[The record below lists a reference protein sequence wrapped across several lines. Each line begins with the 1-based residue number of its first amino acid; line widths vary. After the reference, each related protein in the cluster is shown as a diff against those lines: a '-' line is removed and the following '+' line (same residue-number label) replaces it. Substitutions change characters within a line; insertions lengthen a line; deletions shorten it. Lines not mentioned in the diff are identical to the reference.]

1 MYTAMVMVCA
11 PIRLPTL
18 HSTRSSN
25 PTRDGLCPQPQR
37 HCLPP
42 RYSAPRQAHVSA
54 SPSSSNN
61 NSNNSNNSNNNNA
74 PVHFHYRVTRERL
87 GQLRQFKEE
96 HGHAFVPYKEPSGL
110 GRWIAEQRYR
120 YQRGLCDV
128 SIYRELSR
136 AGVPLRV
143 FEARWETRFQQLSRF
158 HALRGHAFIQN
169 ADTKA
174 SVEEDGSESYKEL
187 YAWVLQQRQLR
198 KQGRLSESR
207 QRRLDALGFVWDVQ
221 LHTWRENMALLTAYH
236 EKFGHVRVPRG
247 WPGGPKLYLFLR
259 KVQQSSKLVGIDP
272 NDDDLRP
279 FHARISHSHSRFAR
293 SLVRQDPPFADVPYA
308 SLDDVEALRSMGAV
322 RARRRSWES
331 RFDEL
336 RKGLKEARGGV
347 GGGVDKDEGLEAWL
361 RSQRYAYR
369 QGTLSED
376 RRRRLEGL
384 GVELR

>member
-54 SPSSSNN
+54 SPSSNN
-61 NSNNSNNSNNNNA
+61 NSNNSNNNA

-236 EKFGHVRVPRG
+236 GKFGHVRVPRG

-259 KVQQSSKLVGIDP
+259 KVQQSSKLVGIDS

-279 FHARISHSHSRFAR
+279 FHARLSHSHSHSHSQSHSRFAR
-293 SLVRQDPPFADVPYA
+293 SPGPPVCGRPVCE
-308 SLDDVEALRSMGAV
+308 SR
-322 RARRRSWES
+322 RRRSAPVDGGCEG
-331 RFDEL
+331 E
-336 RKGLKEARGGV
+336 EA
-347 GGGVDKDEGLEAWL
+347 E
-361 RSQRYAYR
+361 
-369 QGTLSED
+369 
-376 RRRRLEGL
+376 L
-384 GVELR
+384 GVEVRRAAEGAEGGARGCRWRR